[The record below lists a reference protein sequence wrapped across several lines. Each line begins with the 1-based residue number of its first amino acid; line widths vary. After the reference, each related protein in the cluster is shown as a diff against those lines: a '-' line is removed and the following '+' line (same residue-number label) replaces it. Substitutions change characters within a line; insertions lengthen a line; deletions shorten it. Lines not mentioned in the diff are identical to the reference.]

1 MLNFIIKFVFAL
13 FKFVGRVCLII
24 FGLIFSAMGNA
35 ITSSFTEEEVNAD
48 ADDHTTFV
56 NDKYSAMQAFA
67 AGDCDEF
74 ELAHFCAI
82 DKK

>member
-1 MLNFIIKFVFAL
+1 
-13 FKFVGRVCLII
+13 
-24 FGLIFSAMGNA
+24 MGNA

-67 AGDCDEF
+67 AGECDEF